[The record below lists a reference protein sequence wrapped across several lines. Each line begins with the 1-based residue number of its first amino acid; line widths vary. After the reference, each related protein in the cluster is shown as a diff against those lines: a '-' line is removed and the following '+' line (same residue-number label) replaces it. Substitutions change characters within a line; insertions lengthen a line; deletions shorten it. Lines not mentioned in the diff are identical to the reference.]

1 MKEYFQ
7 GDEFKDVSK
16 NGKDRK
22 WKERKIKNL
31 KLANI
36 FDSLDYPDNFVSSI
50 KSCAEHLNF
59 KRASD
64 GSLRLFQMFTCK
76 NKQCAICSWRR

>member
-1 MKEYFQ
+1 MVKNQEWYS

-22 WKERKIKNL
+22 WKERKMKNL

-36 FDSLDYPDNFVSSI
+36 FNSLNYPEGFVSNI
-50 KSCAEHLNF
+50 QSCVEHLNF

-64 GSLRLFQMFTCK
+64 GSLRLFQMYT
-76 NKQCAICSWRR
+76 